1 MEETGLVFRPF
12 MNPWVVGGLAA
23 LFVALSVAGYARTT
37 RPIPSRLKLL
47 LLALRFG
54 AIGVIAICLLRPSLE
69 MTHYELSKRPL
80 VLLIDQSR
88 SMKEIDDTP
97 DGATRLAAVNRLLAA
112 HEDDLERLRGKYELM
127 VLGFARGL
135 LGRSGEPGAA
145 TDYSAYGLAMQ
156 QAFAEMAESHSDALV
171 IIGDGSHNFG
181 PPDPLDVAAALND
194 QGVPVYTVG
203 VGQDQ
208 ATSELRDV
216 KVVDIAAPKSAFL
229 FTSFPVR
236 VNVLFRGCQGV
247 PVTVRLGGGA
257 LPFQQKAVTVAHS
270 EETVPLQFDV
280 VPEDVG
286 EYKIT
291 VRADGVPNEILADN
305 NSASAFVKVVSGGVR
320 AGFFDAV
327 RPESKFIARS
337 LTGAE
342 HLRLRRVLVLAGQRV
357 PEAQTE
363 IDRYDVVIM
372 GDVPSSAIRPSHL
385 LAIRRAVQ
393 EEGKGLIVLMTQDSA
408 GKQGWRDTVL
418 EDLLPVKLEGGAHVV
433 EGGREFRIDPAQVR
447 HPILALGSTA
457 RETREAWASLPPL
470 AGAVGGLEVKRGAT
484 VLAQDQDGNPL
495 LVVQRS
501 GRGRVACLMADTTFR
516 WSFNDQNTQDSHL
529 RFWRQLVLWAAGRE
543 DKPQGRLWIELNK
556 QQLLMDEKL
565 KIAVHLVG
573 QEDEPIRDAQIAL
586 RITDP
591 TDKTQDVS
599 YTFSRQEGAYV
610 AEYSPPF
617 SGEYTVAAEA
627 EREGHFLGQDKSH
640 FQAHSVDVELEDPVA
655 DLKLL
660 RRISAVTEE
669 SGGKYYN
676 YLQAGELFD
685 ELDKRGDPL
694 KLTTRQRKDIWD
706 SWPLFALFAACL
718 VTEWALR
725 KKKGLV

>member
-12 MNPWVVGGLAA
+12 INPWVVGGLAA
-23 LFVALSVAGYARTT
+23 LLVTLSVAGYARTT
-37 RPIPSRLKLL
+37 RPITRQFKTLL
-47 LLALRFG
+47 LGLRFG
-54 AIGVIAICLLRPSLE
+54 AIAVIVICLLRPSLQV
-69 MTHYELSKRPL
+69 THYEMSKRPL

-88 SMKEIDDTP
+88 SMKEIDDTA
-97 DGATRLAAVNRLLAA
+97 DGATRLTAVNRLLAI
-112 HEDDLERLRGKYELM
+112 HEEDLERLRGKYELM

-135 LGRSGEPGAA
+135 LGRSGETAAA
-145 TDYSAYGLAMQ
+145 TNYSAYGLAMQ
-156 QAFAEMAESHSDALV
+156 QAFIEMADSRSDALV

-194 QGVPVYTVG
+194 QGVPVYTLG
-203 VGQDQ
+203 VGRDQ

-216 KVVDIAAPKSAFL
+216 KVVDITAPKSAFL

-236 VNVLFRGCQGV
+236 VNVLFRGCQGR
-247 PVTVRLGGGA
+247 PVTVRLGANG
-257 LPFQQKAVTVAHS
+257 LVSQQKVVTVVHS

-280 VPEDVG
+280 VAEDIG
-286 EYKIT
+286 EYEIT
-291 VRADGVPNEILADN
+291 VRADEVPNEILAEN
-305 NSASAFVKVVSGGVR
+305 NSTSAFVKVISGGVR

-327 RPESKFIARS
+327 RPESKFIAHA

-342 HLRLRRVLVLAGQRV
+342 HLRLRRVLVLAGQQL
-357 PEAQTE
+357 PDAQTQ
-363 IDRYDVVIM
+363 IDRYDVAMI
-372 GDVPSSAIRPSHL
+372 GDILSSAIRPSHL
-385 LAIRRAVQ
+385 LALRRAVQ
-393 EEGKGLIVLMTQDSA
+393 EEGKGLIVLMTQQNA
-408 GKQGWRDTVL
+408 TREGWRDTVI
-418 EDLLPVKLEGGAHVV
+418 EDLLPVKLVGGARII

-447 HPILALGSTA
+447 HPVLALAETA

-484 VLAQDQDGNPL
+484 VLAKDQDGNPL
-495 LVVQRS
+495 LVVHRS
-501 GRGRVACLMADTTFR
+501 GRGRVACLMADTTSR
-516 WSFNDQNTQDSHL
+516 WFFTEQNTQDYHR

-543 DKPQGRLWIELNK
+543 DRPQGHLWVELNK

-573 QEDEPIRDAQIAL
+573 QEDEPIRDAQLAL

-591 TDKTQDVS
+591 ADKTQDVS

-610 AEYSPPF
+610 AEFSPPF
-617 SGEYTVAAEA
+617 SGEYTVIAEA
-627 EREGHFLGQDKSH
+627 ERDGRFLGQDKSH

-669 SGGKYYN
+669 SGGKYYG
-676 YLQAGELFD
+676 YLQAGELFE
-685 ELDKRGDPL
+685 ELERRGAPL
-694 KLTTRQRKDIWD
+694 KLTTRRRRDIWD

-725 KKKGLV
+725 KRKGLV